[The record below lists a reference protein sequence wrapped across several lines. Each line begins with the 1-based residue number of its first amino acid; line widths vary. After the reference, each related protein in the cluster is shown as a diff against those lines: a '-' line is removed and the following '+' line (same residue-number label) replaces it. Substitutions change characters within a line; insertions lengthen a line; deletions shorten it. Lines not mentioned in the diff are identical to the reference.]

1 MPRLTLILSVS
12 VSSERFMYKCT
23 VLHWGFILIWFTSS
37 TASLSAVPS
46 KLPQGAI
53 WVDITQPLSLCS
65 RMLMLLLPTTRTSDL
80 FLDVVNVLS
89 LIMYKHQ
96 HLKGPPTQCWRP
108 KKKKKNSV
116 CIICK
121 TVYFHSVFLDKSC
134 RPNHTASNASTLST
148 LSAKVFWPTP
158 PNPVPPC
165 HPTNAAK
172 YCSQKLSSCYH
183 HHHPPSSSSPLPPLS
198 SSSSS

>member
-1 MPRLTLILSVS
+1 MYSATLRIYFNLIHQQHRQPIGRSFKIATRRYLSRYHSTTISLQPHADVI
-12 VSSERFMYKCT
+12 VANNKDIRFVFRCCQC
-23 VLHWGFILIWFTSS
+23 F
-37 TASLSAVPS
+37 VP
-46 KLPQGAI
+46 
-53 WVDITQPLSLCS
+53 
-65 RMLMLLLPTTRTSDL
+65 M
-80 FLDVVNVLS
+80 
-89 LIMYKHQ
+89 IMYKHQ

-116 CIICK
+116 CSICK

-134 RPNHTASNASTLST
+134 LPSHTTSNASTLST

-158 PNPVPPC
+158 PIPVPPC

-183 HHHPPSSSSPLPPLS
+183 HHHHHYQHHHHRSSLATSRKFLEICILS
-198 SSSSS
+198 QKPCWQSAD